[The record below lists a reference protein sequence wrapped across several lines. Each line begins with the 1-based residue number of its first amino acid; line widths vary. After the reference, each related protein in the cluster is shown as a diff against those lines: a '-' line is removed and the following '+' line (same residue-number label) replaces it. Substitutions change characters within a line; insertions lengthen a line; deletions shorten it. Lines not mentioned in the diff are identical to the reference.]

1 MMNLCHYGNGLYR
14 NLQIP
19 NWKLEFMVL
28 YLTLKKFDFF
38 FGCILGPTISN
49 QTDNLSLAVQKPILS
64 AVEAHD
70 LVLKVLAVLRKDQSD
85 ECFKGFW
92 KKLLP

>member
-1 MMNLCHYGNGLYR
+1 MSLWEWS
-14 NLQIP
+14 LQ
-19 NWKLEFMVL
+19 KLTNTEMKTRIHGATP
-28 YLTLKKFDFF
+28 YIKKFDFF

-49 QTDNLSLAVQKPILS
+49 QTDNLSCAVQKPILS

-85 ECFKGFW
+85 ECFQGFW